1 MEKETKHYT
10 LASFLKA
17 TKPLVRKEILEKYP
31 NLDMELYDY
40 VADMYFHLLQLM
52 AVQEIKA
59 FDNKEYPILQ
69 LINRQL
75 RKHGMSITKW
85 GIMLNF

>member
-1 MEKETKHYT
+1 MKKETKHYT

-17 TKPLVRKEILEKYP
+17 TKPLVRAEIVAIYP
-31 NLDMELYDY
+31 HLNMEYYDH
-40 VADMYFHLLQLM
+40 VADMYFYVLELM
-52 AVQEIKA
+52 VVQEIKA
-59 FDNKEYPILQ
+59 MDKEEYTIVQ
-69 LINRQL
+69 LINHQL

>member
-17 TKPLVRKEILEKYP
+17 TKPLVRAEIVEIYP
-31 NLDMELYDY
+31 HLNMEYYDS
-40 VADMYFHLLQLM
+40 VADMYFYVLGLM
-52 AVQEIKA
+52 VVQEIKA
-59 FDNKEYPILQ
+59 IDKGEYPIVQ
-69 LINRQL
+69 LINHQL
-75 RKHGMSITKW
+75 RKHGISITEK

>member
-1 MEKETKHYT
+1 MKKETKHYT

-17 TKPLVRKEILEKYP
+17 TKPLVRAEIVEIYP
-31 NLDMELYDY
+31 HLNMEYYDL
-40 VADMYFHLLQLM
+40 VADMYFYVLELM
-52 AVQEIKA
+52 VVQEIKA
-59 FDNKEYPILQ
+59 MDKKEYPIVQ
-69 LINRQL
+69 LINHQL

>member
-17 TKPLVRKEILEKYP
+17 TKPLVRAEIVEIYP
-31 NLDMELYDY
+31 HLNMEYYDL
-40 VADMYFHLLQLM
+40 VADMYFYVLELM
-52 AVQEIKA
+52 VVQEIKA
-59 FDNKEYPILQ
+59 MDEGEYPIVQ
-69 LINRQL
+69 LINHQL
-75 RKHGMSITKW
+75 KKHGMSVTKR

>member
-1 MEKETKHYT
+1 MKKETKHYT

-17 TKPLVRKEILEKYP
+17 TKPLVRAEIVEIYP
-31 NLDMELYDY
+31 HLNMEYYDL
-40 VADMYFHLLQLM
+40 VADMYFYVLELM
-52 AVQEIKA
+52 VVQEIKA
-59 FDNKEYPILQ
+59 MDKGEYPIVQ
-69 LINRQL
+69 LINHQL

>member
-1 MEKETKHYT
+1 MKKETKHYT

-17 TKPLVRKEILEKYP
+17 TKPLVRAEIVEIYP
-31 NLDMELYDY
+31 HLNMEYYDL
-40 VADMYFHLLQLM
+40 VADMYFYVLELM
-52 AVQEIKA
+52 VVQEIKA
-59 FDNKEYPILQ
+59 MEKGEYPIVQ
-69 LINRQL
+69 LINHQL